1 MIGSDLSIGQQSLIL
16 QKVLDR
22 ALQFHAAGR
31 LNEAKGEYQEI
42 LRSDPNQ
49 PDALHLLGLI
59 SQQQGDSSLAVDL
72 IKRALTIKPDN
83 AKAHNNLANALKEL
97 GRLDEAV
104 ASYQK
109 ALDIEPDFAEAHSNL
124 GGVLQELGKLDEAV
138 ACCLRALVLMPD
150 FAEAQNNLGLA
161 FQGLGK
167 LYEAEA
173 SFNKALDAKAG
184 FAEADNNLGNA
195 LTEMGRL
202 DEAVA
207 HYDRAIA
214 NKPDYAEAHSNL
226 ARAHQNLG
234 KLDEAVASYSKALAI
249 NPDYADAHNSLGS
262 AFKQLGR
269 LNEAEECY
277 LKALAIKPEYA
288 EALSNLGNAFKEMGR
303 LDEAVASYHKAL
315 EINPGFAAAHYNL
328 HSLILDP
335 DNMMPSITC
344 MERAVAIDP
353 NDTNYRF
360 FLGLLLDFAGSSKQA
375 AAHFEMVESGN
386 NPDRA
391 KLDAWRYIK
400 SSSKKLPLIIGSSI
414 QAFKLGIGAAV
425 KDGLVLEFGVRFGTS
440 IRQIA
445 ELVNQT
451 VHGFD
456 SFKGLPEAW
465 HSLPKGSYS
474 TKGEIPSVQENVVL
488 LDGWFEETL
497 PIFIEKHHQPIRFM
511 NIDCDIYSSTKTVLD
526 ILAKQVSAGTVI
538 AFDEYIGNETWRED
552 EFRAFQEAVLK
563 YGWKYEYLCFSF
575 TTRQVVIRII

>member
-72 IKRALTIKPDN
+72 IKRALTVKPDN

-97 GRLDEAV
+97 
-104 ASYQK
+104 
-109 ALDIEPDFAEAHSNL
+109 
-124 GGVLQELGKLDEAV
+124 
-138 ACCLRALVLMPD
+138 
-150 FAEAQNNLGLA
+150 
-161 FQGLGK
+161 
-167 LYEAEA
+167 
-173 SFNKALDAKAG
+173 
-184 FAEADNNLGNA
+184 
-195 LTEMGRL
+195 
-202 DEAVA
+202 
-207 HYDRAIA
+207 
-214 NKPDYAEAHSNL
+214 
-226 ARAHQNLG
+226 
-234 KLDEAVASYSKALAI
+234 
-249 NPDYADAHNSLGS
+249 
-262 AFKQLGR
+262 
-269 LNEAEECY
+269 
-277 LKALAIKPEYA
+277 
-288 EALSNLGNAFKEMGR
+288 GR